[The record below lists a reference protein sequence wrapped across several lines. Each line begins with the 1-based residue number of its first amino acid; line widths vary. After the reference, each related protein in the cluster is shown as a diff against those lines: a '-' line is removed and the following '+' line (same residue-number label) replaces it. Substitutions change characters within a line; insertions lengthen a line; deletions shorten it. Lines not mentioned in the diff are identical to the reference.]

1 MRPVHFTY
9 NRSSWD
15 AETSTVLPGS
25 MCDLINGP
33 VIAEL
38 AKRGIDCSVGREPID
53 GALNMYA
60 SARSAFDYPR
70 PVDEV
75 SVLVSH
81 GIADKG
87 IRASLCRDYDYTIAP
102 SPMHQLPLTRRVGA
116 DRAPIL
122 GYPKLDPLLRGE
134 VEPLPRDDRIRVLYA
149 PTQGGG
155 GERKHF
161 DDQADPGIPA
171 SRRTSWW
178 RRDEILERLD
188 PDTFDVVECP
198 HPRYTEGHKATFE
211 QYVNADVVI
220 ADGGSTLWEA
230 MILGIPLVVPR
241 WISGDGHAGSTAL
254 EGELYRRQVG
264 RHCHKPRDLATLVV
278 DAERSGPTRGE
289 AKMGHR
295 ALSDQYRGTSASHHA
310 DWMAALLAKAAA

>member
-38 AKRGIDCSVGREPID
+38 AKRGIECSVGREPID
-53 GALNMYA
+53 GALNMYS

-75 SVLVSH
+75 SVLMSH

-87 IRASLCRDYDYTIAP
+87 IRTKLCREFDYTIAP
-102 SPMHQLPLTRRVGA
+102 SPMHQRPLVNRIGA

-178 RRDEILERLD
+178 RRDEIIERLD
-188 PDTFDVVECP
+188 PETFDVVECP
-198 HPRYTEGHKATFE
+198 HPRYTPGHKATFA

-230 MILGIPLVVPR
+230 MILGIPIVLPSWLTSFAHMSRDSSESMIYRERIGYHARRRGALVETV
-241 WISGDGHAGSTAL
+241 
-254 EGELYRRQVG
+254 
-264 RHCHKPRDLATLVV
+264 LAAASQGQS
-278 DAERSGPTRGE
+278 DAEARLAS
-289 AKMGHR
+289 H
-295 ALSDQYRGTSASHHA
+295 ALPMKLRGTSAQAHA
-310 DWMAALLAKAAA
+310 QWVASLVAEAAA